1 MIIEG
6 ESTELIF
13 NDFAGQDVLRALLQ
27 FYLKTMS
34 TVFVVF
40 DASDMIKGPEA
51 EAKCI
56 KEILSWIN
64 LVIAQT
70 FDSQSRKMA
79 SIVLV
84 GTHLDVIANHA
95 RKVAGAAAAVTPEE
109 AGPTV
114 DAILETV
121 SLRLHA
127 ELKDSFAWPYVIP
140 NEHGRNGDGART
152 QTNFFCVDCT
162 KGRGD
167 RDLRLLMRLIE
178 RKVGSSP
185 VKLIECCDE
194 MRCGRWDGC
203 C

>member
-1 MIIEG
+1 MMIEG

-34 TVFVVF
+34 TVFIVF

-70 FDSQSRKMA
+70 FDSRSRKMA

-95 RKVAGAAAAVTPEE
+95 REAAAAAATPGGT
-109 AGPTV
+109 GPTV

-140 NEHGRNGDGART
+140 NDHGRNADGART

-162 KGRGD
+162 RGRED

-178 RKVGSSP
+178 LKVGSSP
-185 VKLIECCDE
+185 VKLIKWCDV
-194 MRCGRWDGC
+194 M
-203 C
+203 